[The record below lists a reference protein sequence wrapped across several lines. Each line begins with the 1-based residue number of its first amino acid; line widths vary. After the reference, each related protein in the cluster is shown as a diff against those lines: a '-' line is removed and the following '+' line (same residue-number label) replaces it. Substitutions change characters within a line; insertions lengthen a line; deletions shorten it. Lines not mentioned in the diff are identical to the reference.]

1 VACDQ
6 PVTDTHQPIK
16 ETQRI
21 ETQESRLESRVK
33 RQQEEESRLDSRV
46 KTHHHQNQSIKQSQ
60 SIKTQDSS
68 SRLKRCEV

>member
-1 VACDQ
+1 MACDQ

-33 RQQEEESRLDSRV
+33 RQQEEESRLESRLIIIKINQSSRV
-46 KTHHHQNQSIKQSQ
+46 NQ
-60 SIKTQDSS
+60 
-68 SRLKRCEV
+68 SRLKIQDSRGVRCEV